1 MKILFTFL
9 SILLLE
15 TGWLFAGSFDLVTLK
30 ISPVSTNATISQDVS
45 GKITGYAERLDI
57 VCGVSTS
64 VPWVK
69 MFASNELSGKTT
81 TLFENVQIATNRSG
95 NVIGTN
101 CVSGKVLLNDEYIYL
116 VATGATVGASSQT
129 IKAFLTYEA
138 K

>member
-1 MKILFTFL
+1 MRIFFTSFL
-9 SILLLE
+9 CFLCVLAY
-15 TGWLFAGSFDLVTLK
+15 AGDFDLVTLK

-45 GKITGYAERLDI
+45 GKVTGFAERLDV
-57 VCGVSTS
+57 VCGISTS
-64 VPWVK
+64 VPWVQI
-69 MFASNELSGKTT
+69 FSSNELSGKTT

-101 CVSGKVLLNDEYIYL
+101 CVSGKVLLNDEKIYL
-116 VATGATVGASSQT
+116 VATGATIGASSQT